1 MKTLIEKTASLFL
14 VLLMVFALFTAAN
27 ANTNNPV
34 DMLLLPVEKKGKY
47 AKLDVSSLPMDEEVT
62 VRVRDE
68 IDRLVYQFNVKNTGQ
83 RHVLVD
89 FNRLKPGNYTLN
101 ILRGERD
108 VVRKHL
114 DIRWNGVAVN
124 DVVPLSRDIGQE
136 NRFPLNLLR

>member
-1 MKTLIEKTASLFL
+1 MKTLFKRIASLL
-14 VLLMVFALFTAAN
+14 IALIMVFALYTLAN
-27 ANTNNPV
+27 AKSGNHE
-34 DMLLLPVEKKGKY
+34 DKLLLPVEKQGKF
-47 AKLDVSSLPMDEEVT
+47 AKLDVTSLPMDKEVT

-68 IDRLVYQFNVKNTGQ
+68 IDRFVYEFNVKNTGQ
-83 RHVLVD
+83 NHVLID

-114 DIRWNGVAVN
+114 DIRWNGVAVT

-136 NRFPLNLLR
+136 DRFPLNLLR